1 MLSQTMEYALRTCV
15 HLALHAANSRTT
27 DEIAESTHVP
37 RAYLSKIIQSLARAE
52 LVNTQRGVGGGI
64 SLSRKPNDITLLQVI
79 NAVEPFYRIKECPL
93 GIPMHG
99 TQLCALHRRLDNAL
113 AMVETAFEKTTLA
126 ELIHEQAMPA
136 PLCILPIRR
145 RA

>member
-1 MLSQTMEYALRTCV
+1 MLSQTVEYALRTCV
-15 HLALHAANSRTT
+15 HLALHTASSRTT
-27 DEIAESTHVP
+27 DEVAESTRVP

-64 SLSRKPNDITLLQVI
+64 TLSRKPSEITLLQVI
-79 NAVEPFYRIKECPL
+79 NAVEPFNRITECPL
-93 GIPMHG
+93 GLPMHG
-99 TQLCALHRRLDNAL
+99 TQLCALHRRLDHAL
-113 AMVETAFEKTTLA
+113 ATVESAFGKTTLA
-126 ELIHEQAMPA
+126 ELVYEQAMPA